1 MKKLGLDVAKNRLSL
16 SRLATYDNRL
26 LQTKAASP
34 PTLVGQ
40 EICIIY
46 ALAKDDDSLSSE
58 RWLIE
63 AKVSAIGRERVL
75 SAKGKTCL
83 E

>member
-1 MKKLGLDVAKNRLSL
+1 MKKLRLDVAKDLFSL
-16 SRLATYDNRL
+16 SGIAAYDNML
-26 LQTKAASP
+26 LHTEAASL
-34 PTLVGQ
+34 PTSVGR

-46 ALAKDDDSLSSE
+46 ALAKGGISLSSE

-63 AKVSAIGRERVL
+63 AEVSAIGRERVL
-75 SAKGKTCL
+75 CAKGKTCL